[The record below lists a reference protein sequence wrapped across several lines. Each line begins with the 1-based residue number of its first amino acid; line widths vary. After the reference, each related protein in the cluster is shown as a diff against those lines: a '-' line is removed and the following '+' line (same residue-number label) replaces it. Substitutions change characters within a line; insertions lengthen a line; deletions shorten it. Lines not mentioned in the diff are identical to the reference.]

1 MTNLHEE
8 KIDYHSEGSPVNDMG
23 LLATLHNHKT
33 FLNSVKPAFDK
44 EQEKHQKR

>member
-8 KIDYHSEGSPVNDMG
+8 TINYHSGGSPVNDLG
-23 LLATLHNHKT
+23 LLATLYNHKI

-44 EQEKHQKR
+44 EQEKRQ